1 MFGFEGMKD
10 LEILIKTYN
19 DFPRKGIV
27 FKDILGIIKDT
38 EVFRELI
45 FKMSSKKVIQSSEA
59 IISI

>member
-19 DFPRKGIV
+19 DFPRKGIA